1 MALPPNRP
9 SPDQGGARPGKGQGA
24 GAPPLVAPG
33 APADEDE
40 LGAGPSALQRELAAE
55 RASYSGLARWLIL
68 AGTLAA
74 IALAVNQLFNLQ
86 LGGYVLISGMYLYLL
101 AAIFLSLTFVC
112 FRHSQAPR
120 TSTFEAFVAAGLAA
134 AVIAYST
141 VSVVRYL
148 ALLGWLPEAVAT
160 TRIFTVPTFQSAESW
175 LQILFLALFAAFA
188 VWLALSIRGRAVHQG
203 SVPWFDW
210 LLTALALVVCGFF
223 VWTADDSL
231 EGGWEYAA
239 PVEAVW
245 FSVAL
250 YLMILEATRRAGGFV
265 LFLIVL
271 TFSLYPTFASHV
283 PDPLSGF
290 QSPFLDVI
298 PFFMISSEASFGI
311 PMGAFGTLVIGFI
324 LFGAILQFTGGGRFF
339 NDLALAMVGQ
349 YRGGAAKVAI
359 FASGFMGSM
368 SGSVISNVL
377 TTGAVSIP
385 AMKKTGFS
393 PRYAAA
399 TEACASTGGVLMPPI
414 MGATAFVMA
423 SWLSRP
429 YVEIMLAA
437 AIPSVLYYF
446 GLFAQIDAYSAR
458 RGLKG
463 MARDA
468 LPRMLATLKT
478 GWIYIFVF
486 AVLIFLMV
494 AFRWET
500 RAPFYAIVLLLI
512 ANQIMSGHRFTLT
525 SFLDMIVSVGRTLA
539 ELTAVLLGIGMIVGA
554 FQATG
559 LTGPLATELIFL
571 AGDSVFML
579 LVMGAITSFIF
590 GMGMTVTACYIF
602 LAVVLAPALVQGG
615 LNELAVHLFIL
626 YWGMVSY
633 ITPPVAL
640 GAFAAASMAGASPMK
655 TGLEAMRLG
664 GVIYIAPFFFV
675 LNPALIGEGPAA
687 EVIVVVICALIG
699 VWFLSAAMQA
709 YLAFVGPFP
718 YTATGYAMR
727 GVLALTALMIAAPA
741 GGVFGFGH
749 AEITVAGFILAL
761 VPIAYVWR
769 LGRLAPA

>member
-1 MALPPNRP
+1 MSDPREDRRAPN
-9 SPDQGGARPGKGQGA
+9 PGERQ
-24 GAPPLVAPG
+24 PPLVAPG
-33 APADEDE
+33 APTDADA
-40 LGAGPSALQRELAAE
+40 LGGGPSALQRELAAE
-55 RASYSGLARWLIL
+55 RASYAGVARWLIV

-74 IALAVNQLFNLQ
+74 VGLAINQLFNLQ
-86 LGGYVLISGMYLYLL
+86 LGDYVLLGGMYLYVL
-101 AAIFLSLTFVC
+101 AGIFLSMAFIC
-112 FRHSQAPR
+112 FRHSQATR
-120 TSTFEAFVAAGLAA
+120 SSAFESAVAGIMIA
-134 AVIAYST
+134 AVLSYCV
-141 VSVVRYL
+141 VSIIRYL
-148 ALLGWLPEAVAT
+148 SVLGWLPEAVAT
-160 TRIFTVPTFQSAESW
+160 TVIFTVPTFESAESW
-175 LQILFLALFAAFA
+175 LQLAFLAFFIAFAA
-188 VWLALSIRGRAVHQG
+188 WLAISIRRRPVAQG
-203 SVPWFDW
+203 VVPWFDW
-210 LLTALALVVCGFF
+210 LLAALTVVVSGFF
-223 VWTADDSL
+223 VLTADESL
-231 EGGWEYAA
+231 ESGWEYAA
-239 PVEAVW
+239 PQEAVW
-245 FSVAL
+245 FSVGL
-250 YLMILEATRRAGGFV
+250 YLLILEATRRAGGFV
-265 LFLIVL
+265 LFAIVL
-271 TFSLYPTFASHV
+271 VFSLYPTFASHV

-311 PMGAFGTLVIGFI
+311 PMNAFGTLVIGFI
-324 LFGAILQFTGGGRFF
+324 LFGAILQYTGGGRFF
-339 NDLALAMVGQ
+339 NDLALALVGR

-377 TTGAVSIP
+377 TTGVVSIP

-423 SWLSRP
+423 SWLARP

-437 AIPSVLYYF
+437 AIPSLLYYF
-446 GLFAQIDAYSAR
+446 GLFAQIDAYAAR

-463 MARDA
+463 
-468 LPRMLATLKT
+468 LPRPDLPRVWATLKT
-478 GWIYIFVF
+478 GWIYILVF

-512 ANQIMSGHRFTLT
+512 ANQVMRGSRFTVR
-525 SFLDMIVSVGRTLA
+525 SFFDMIVSVGRTLA

-579 LVMGAITSFIF
+579 LLMGALTSFIF

-615 LNELAVHLFIL
+615 LNVLAVHLFIL

-640 GAFAAASMAGASPMK
+640 GAFAAASIAGASPMR

-675 LNPALIGEGPAA
+675 LNPALIGEGPWL
-687 EVIVVVICALIG
+687 EVVVVLACALIG
-699 VWFLSAAMQA
+699 IWFLASAMQA
-709 YLAFVGPFP
+709 FVAWLGPFP
-718 YTATGYAMR
+718 YTPAGYAMR
-727 GVLALTALMIAAPA
+727 AVLSLAALMIAAPA
-741 GGVFGFGH
+741 GGIWGFGH
-749 AEITVAGFILAL
+749 IEITVAGFVLAL
-761 VPIAYVWR
+761 LPLAYVWR
-769 LGRLAPA
+769 AARLVPA